1 MSYYS
6 QLVCP
11 ECKYGFYVDSHFLK
25 CPKCER
31 VYPLEDGIPVF
42 LGIDDRKHWDM
53 YTLQNYGPRL
63 RCEKKDKFNGE
74 ISQGVDAY
82 YSAPLIENDYYVKY
96 IDDWKTMLDLGS
108 GDGIM
113 SAPLVDKVNEIFCVD
128 PSFIALKRLVRRGK
142 RNMYPINANGELLPF
157 PDNFFDGCFCIFLIE
172 HIAKPFK
179 VLREIRR
186 VLKPSGHLVLST
198 DSKFYYK
205 YARVIIDYLKY
216 GTCVRNDPTH
226 INLMTPGQVR
236 KMLTKAD
243 FRIERENLRYYM
255 PGGAY
260 RIVPRILREPFL
272 TCLIVQKC
280 CPIKLK

>member
-11 ECKYGFYVDSHFLK
+11 TCKNEFRVNSHFLK
-25 CPKCER
+25 CVKCER
-31 VYPLEDGIPVF
+31 VYELKDGIPVF
-42 LGIDDRKHWDM
+42 LSVEDQEEWDS
-53 YTLQNYGPRL
+53 YTLKNYAPRL
-63 RCEKKDKFNGE
+63 REEKEGRPTDG
-74 ISQGVDAY
+74 ITQGLNAY
-82 YSAPLIENDYYVKY
+82 YFAPLVENDYYVKY
-96 IDDWKTMLDLGS
+96 VDDWKTMLDLGS
-108 GDGIM
+108 GDGVM
-113 SAPLVDKVNEIFCVD
+113 SAAVADKVNEIFCVD
-128 PSFIALKRLVRRGK
+128 PSFVALKRLLGRKK
-142 RNMYPINANGELLPF
+142 RNMYPINGRGELLPF

-280 CPIKLK
+280 CPIK